1 MLRRQYIHSIQLIMY
16 MNNVFCSV
24 GSVFLELLSHFKY
37 RCLFVRLA
45 LVHPT
50 VHNVFVLLFSTR
62 DWLD

>member
-1 MLRRQYIHSIQLIMY
+1 MLRRQYIHSIQLILY

-24 GSVFLELLSHFKY
+24 GSVFLELLFHFKGLKY
-37 RCLFVRLA
+37 CCLF
-45 LVHPT
+45 